1 MKTLPASHEAES
13 PYAWTRLWVA
23 LALMTIGGAGMYSM
37 AVALPP
43 LQAEF
48 GIARAQ
54 ASLPY
59 TLTMIGFGIGGILM
73 GKLSDRFGV
82 RAPVFIGAVS
92 LALGFIAAGVSQ
104 NLVQ

>member
-1 MKTLPASHEAES
+1 M
-13 PYAWTRLWVA
+13 RLAAA

-48 GIARAQ
+48 GIARSD

-59 TLTMIGFGIGGILM
+59 TLTMVGFGLGGIFM
-73 GKLSDRFGV
+73 GRLSDRFGV
-82 RAPVFIGAVS
+82 MVPVLVGATC
-92 LALGFIAAGVSQ
+92 LGLGFVAAGSAATMWQ
-104 NLVQ
+104 FNLAQALLIGFL